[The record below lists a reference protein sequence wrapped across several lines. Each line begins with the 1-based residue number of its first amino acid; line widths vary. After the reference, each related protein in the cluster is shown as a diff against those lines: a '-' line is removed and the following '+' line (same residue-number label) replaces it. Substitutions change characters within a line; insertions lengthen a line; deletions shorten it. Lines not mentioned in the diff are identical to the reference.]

1 MGPGGLYFP
10 ASMRKWLLTPNLT
23 GVLVVAALAD
33 LVLYRVASAIF
44 FSSQSGNAA
53 ERWLSGVALYASN
66 LVGVL
71 ALILAVVALVTA
83 LGSDQVFPRSM
94 RITVST
100 IGLFFCALACIGV
113 LWGLAPQYQVHL
125 RISHGFLAF
134 FLAFGVWHGARPR
147 RTKLGV
153 TLFALPIVIQALA
166 LFVARMGWS
175 SPAPTTLGRVAHGM
189 ALAALIAAPLLIAP
203 WPWRPLQAAVTLIAG
218 VVLATVATVVIL
230 LRFDLVQAVLFY
242 GLRIDLA
249 GLASLPERVYSGA
262 LVAAFACLGAAMTAC
277 FFGGPRSRL
286 AGFGAFLVA
295 VAGADVG
302 SPKLALLTL
311 CGLLAL
317 AVASATDRTA
327 SVARQQT

>member
-1 MGPGGLYFP
+1 
-10 ASMRKWLLTPNLT
+10 MRKWLLTPNLT
-23 GVLVVAALAD
+23 AVLVVAAVAD
-33 LVLYRVASAIF
+33 LALYRVASAIF
-44 FSSQSGNAA
+44 LPTQNGSTA
-53 ERWLSGVALYASN
+53 ERWMSGVALYASN

-134 FLAFGVWHGARPR
+134 FLAFGVWHGDRPR
-147 RTKLGV
+147 RAKLGV
-153 TLFALPIVIQALA
+153 TLFALPVVIQALA
-166 LFVARMGWS
+166 LFAARMGWS
-175 SPAPTTLGRVAHGM
+175 YPAPPTLVRVAHG
-189 ALAALIAAPLLIAP
+189 LGLTALIAAPLLIAP
-203 WPWRPLQAAVTLIAG
+203 WPWRPLQAGLTLTAG
-218 VVLATVATVVIL
+218 LVLATVGTAVTV

-249 GLASLPERVYSGA
+249 GLASRPERLYSGA
-262 LVAAFACLGAAMTAC
+262 LVAALACLGATMTAC
-277 FFGGPRSRL
+277 FFGGARSRL
-286 AGFGAFLVA
+286 AGFGAVLVA

-317 AVASATDRTA
+317 AVASVTDRSPSA
-327 SVARQQT
+327 SHSQAADEPVAG